1 MSIHTVSHVHSLPA
15 LCGPAVLLVLSLMS
29 ASCVSS
35 SLLALQQV
43 LDSMPP
49 VRAMQIRVRDYRD
62 GCLRLAAPLAAN
74 VNDKGNAF
82 GLAAPLA
89 ANVNDKGNAF
99 GGSLASAL
107 TLSGWALV
115 TLQLRLAGHDAE
127 VYVADSHLRYLSPVH
142 EDLAAQA
149 QAAPDADWATFLS
162 TFAQRRKARIAVVAT
177 QPGVDG
183 RPAAELSGRFVAF
196 ARG

>member
-1 MSIHTVSHVHSLPA
+1 
-15 LCGPAVLLVLSLMS
+15 VLLVLSLMS

-62 GCLRLAAPLAAN
+62 GCLR
-74 VNDKGNAF
+74 
-82 GLAAPLA
+82 LAAPLA